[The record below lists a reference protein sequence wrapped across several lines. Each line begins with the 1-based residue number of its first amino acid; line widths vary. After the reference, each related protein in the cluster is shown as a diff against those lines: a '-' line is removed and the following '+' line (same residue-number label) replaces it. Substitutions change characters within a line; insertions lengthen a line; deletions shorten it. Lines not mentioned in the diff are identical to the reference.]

1 MRFGRSSTRAR
12 CRTRPGITNGTGR
25 RSIRNRPIRRR
36 PARRRGR
43 DAPDLVAPRSRR
55 DPAKRTPLSWH
66 RAIAAKALATAHH
79 GDAGKIVKGA
89 WPGDDRAAL
98 IARAAMPPL
107 TTSGYPAYSPV
118 VAFRSL
124 APSSAALQLFELG
137 MALDLTGKTTIRIPN
152 VSALPTQPIFVGEG
166 LPAPNLQWS
175 FASTILGPAR
185 KILMLSAVT
194 SEMQNATPETA
205 SAVIGRVLSDKANR
219 DVDAT
224 AFGTAAADTTK
235 PAGLLHGVT
244 PLTAAAAGV
253 DAVFADRA
261 ALAGAIGAA
270 GIDPSDIVYVCPPG
284 EASFMRDK
292 TGDKVLTTLGLP
304 AKTVAA
310 FAPAGILFRLSGPAD
325 DRNQH
330 RSGDPYRRHDAARYR
345 HRRRCCRAGKVG
357 VPNRSSSQFVC
368 EQTVHGPS
376 RQARRK

>member
-1 MRFGRSSTRAR
+1 M
-12 CRTRPGITNGTGR
+12 
-25 RSIRNRPIRRR
+25 RPISLR
-36 PARRRGR
+36 P
-43 DAPDLVAPRSRR
+43 
-55 DPAKRTPLSWH
+55 DPAGILQSERRSWH

-79 GDAGKIVKGA
+79 GDAGKIAKGA
-89 WPGDDRAAL
+89 WPSDDRAAL
-98 IARAAMPPL
+98 IARAAMSPL
-107 TTSGYPAYSPV
+107 TTSGYPAFSPV

-137 MALDLTGKTTIRIPN
+137 MTLDLTGKTTIRIPN

-175 FASTILGPAR
+175 FSSTILGPAH
-185 KILMLSAVT
+185 KVLMLSAVT

-224 AFGTAAADTTK
+224 AFGTAAADATK

-261 ALAGAIGAA
+261 ALAGAIGGA

-310 FAPAGILFRLSGPAD
+310 FAPAGIYSGYQDQPTVETSIEAVIHFEDTTPLDIGTAGGVAAPAKSAFQSD
-325 DRNQH
+325 LIIIRVRGNC
-330 RSGDPYRRHDAARYR
+330 SWAVAPGAAQVIT
-345 HRRRCCRAGKVG
+345 AV
-357 VPNRSSSQFVC
+357 NW
-368 EQTVHGPS
+368 
-376 RQARRK
+376 